1 MGITRDINTYFSVG
15 CGRCSLGGTP
25 ECKVHTWATELKRLR
40 QLILECGLAEEVKWG
55 SPCYTFQGN
64 NVLLIGAFKEKAV
77 LSFLKGALIK
87 DEAGILDWPGENSQ
101 SAKVFKVTKAEQ
113 ISVHRDLLKAYIY
126 EAIELERS
134 GAKVETKQPTAQ
146 DWPAELVQQ
155 FTAQP
160 TFKQAFLALTPGRQ
174 RGYLMH
180 FNSAK
185 QTKTREDRIQK
196 CMPKIFEGKGMQE

>member
-1 MGITRDINTYFSVG
+1 MAITRDIDTYFSEG

-25 ECKVHTWATELKRLR
+25 ECKVHTWATELKLLR
-40 QLILECGLAEEVKWG
+40 QLILECGLTEEVKWG
-55 SPCYTFQGN
+55 SPCYTFQDS
-64 NVLLIGAFKEKAV
+64 NVLMIGAFKEKSV

-87 DEAGILDWPGENSQ
+87 DEAGLLEWPGENSQ
-101 SAKVFKVTKAEQ
+101 SAKVFKVTKADQ
-113 ISVHRDLLKAYIY
+113 ISAHRDLLKSYIF
-126 EAIELERS
+126 EAIELERN
-134 GAKVETKQPTAQ
+134 GAKVETKQPTVQ

-155 FTAQP
+155 FTEQP
-160 TFKQAFLALTPGRQ
+160 AFKQAFLALTPGRQ

-185 QTKTREDRIQK
+185 QSKTMVDRIQK

>member
-1 MGITRDINTYFSVG
+1 MAITRDIDTYFSEG

-25 ECKVHTWATELKRLR
+25 ECKVHTWATELNLMR
-40 QLILECGLAEEVKWG
+40 QLILECGLTEEVKWG
-55 SPCYTFQGN
+55 SPCYTFQGS
-64 NVLLIGAFKEKAV
+64 NVLLIGAFKEKVV
-77 LSFLKGALIK
+77 LSFLKGALIN
-87 DEAGILDWPGENSQ
+87 DEAGILEWPGENSQ
-101 SAKVFKVTKAEQ
+101 SAKVFKVTKADQ
-113 ISVHRDLLKAYIY
+113 IRAHRDLLKAYIF
-126 EAIELERS
+126 EAVELERS
-134 GAKVETKQPTAQ
+134 GAKVETKKATDQ

-160 TFKQAFLALTPGRQ
+160 AFKQAFLALTPGRQ

-185 QTKTREDRIQK
+185 QAKTKEGRILK

>member
-1 MGITRDINTYFSVG
+1 MAITRDINTYFSEG

-87 DEAGILDWPGENSQ
+87 DEAGILDLPGENSQ

-196 CMPKIFEGKGMQE
+196 CMPKIFEGKGLQE

>member
-1 MGITRDINTYFSVG
+1 MAITRDINTYFSVG